1 MGLSILSLVLAGAAW
16 GQTGPRDGPGG
27 GPSGLYD
34 PQTVATVSGVV
45 VSLTPPQAEAGLPYL
60 AYLTLRTETGKIKV
74 FLGPSLYVD
83 KLPVQINVLD
93 KIQVTGS
100 KITWEGK
107 PVILAAEVKKGD
119 QVLKLRE
126 TNGTPVG
133 AAAAGTKGLSP
144 CRPAFAGGRHRP
156 YGFAVLHGCPAS
168 PIVPSIPQRWTDG

>member
-1 MGLSILSLVLAGAAW
+1 MTRQFRLLVGLSILTLVAAGVAW
-16 GQTGPRDGPGG
+16 GQTGHRDEPGG

-34 PQTVATVSGVV
+34 PQTVTTISGVV

-83 KLPVQINVLD
+83 KLPIKINVLD

-107 PVILAAEVKKGD
+107 PVILAAEVKKGE
-119 QVLKLRE
+119 QILKLRE
-126 TNGTPVG
+126 TSGAPVW
-133 AAAAGTKGLSP
+133 S
-144 CRPAFAGGRHRP
+144 GRGRN
-156 YGFAVLHGCPAS
+156 
-168 PIVPSIPQRWTDG
+168 

>member
-1 MGLSILSLVLAGAAW
+1 MTSLYRLLVGLSIISLVVVGAAW

-34 PQTVATVSGVV
+34 LQTVVTVSGVV

-83 KLPVQINVLD
+83 KLPVKISVLD

-100 KITWEGK
+100 RVMWEAK
-107 PVILAAEVKKGD
+107 PVILAAEIKKGG

-126 TNGTPVG
+126 PNGTPVW
-133 AAAAGTKGLSP
+133 S
-144 CRPAFAGGRHRP
+144 GRGRN
-156 YGFAVLHGCPAS
+156 
-168 PIVPSIPQRWTDG
+168 

>member
-1 MGLSILSLVLAGAAW
+1 MTSLYRLLVGLSILSLVVVGAAW

-34 PQTVATVSGVV
+34 PKTVTTISGVV

-83 KLPVQINVLD
+83 KLPVKIKVLD
-93 KIQVTGS
+93 KIQVIGS

-126 TNGTPVG
+126 TNGTPVWIG
-133 AAAAGTKGLSP
+133 Y
-144 CRPAFAGGRHRP
+144 GRN
-156 YGFAVLHGCPAS
+156 
-168 PIVPSIPQRWTDG
+168 

>member
-1 MGLSILSLVLAGAAW
+1 MTSLYRLLVGLSILTLVMAGTVW
-16 GQTGPRDGPGG
+16 GQTDAREGPGG

-34 PQTVATVSGVV
+34 PQTVTTISGVV

-60 AYLTLRTETGKIKV
+60 AYLTLRTEEGKIKI

-83 KLPVQINVLD
+83 KFPVKINVLD

-107 PVILAAEVKKGD
+107 PVILAAEVRKGD

-126 TNGTPVG
+126 TNGTPVW
-133 AAAAGTKGLSP
+133 
-144 CRPAFAGGRHRP
+144 GG
-156 YGFAVLHGCPAS
+156 HG
-168 PIVPSIPQRWTDG
+168 RN

>member
-1 MGLSILSLVLAGAAW
+1 MRSRAYDQDTSVSWWASVILSLVLAGCLGTVRPR
-16 GQTGPRDGPGG
+16 GQT

-34 PQTVATVSGVV
+34 PETVVTVSGVV
-45 VSLTPPQAEAGLPYL
+45 VSITPPQAEAGLPYL
-60 AYLTLRTETGKIKV
+60 VYLTLRTEKGKIKV

-83 KLPVQINVLD
+83 KLPVQIKVLD

-126 TNGTPVG
+126 PNGD
-133 AAAAGTKGLSP
+133 AGLE
-144 CRPAFAGGRHRP
+144 RPASRK
-156 YGFAVLHGCPAS
+156 
-168 PIVPSIPQRWTDG
+168 

>member
-1 MGLSILSLVLAGAAW
+1 MTSLYRLLVSFGILTLVAAGAAW
-16 GQTGPRDGPGG
+16 GQTGARDAPGG
-27 GPSGLYD
+27 GPSSLYD
-34 PQTVATVSGVV
+34 PQTVTTVSGVV

-83 KLPVQINVLD
+83 KLPVKIKVLD

-126 TNGTPVG
+126 TNGAPG
-133 AAAAGTKGLSP
+133 W
-144 CRPAFAGGRHRP
+144 GGRGRN
-156 YGFAVLHGCPAS
+156 
-168 PIVPSIPQRWTDG
+168 

>member
-1 MGLSILSLVLAGAAW
+1 MTRLYRLLVVLGILSLVVGGVAW
-16 GQTGPRDGPGG
+16 GQTGPRDAPGG
-27 GPSGLYD
+27 GPSGMYD
-34 PQTVATVSGVV
+34 SQTVTTITGVV

-83 KLPVQINVLD
+83 KLPVKIKVLD
-93 KIQVTGS
+93 KIQVIGS

-126 TNGTPVG
+126 TDGTPVW
-133 AAAAGTKGLSP
+133 S
-144 CRPAFAGGRHRP
+144 GR
-156 YGFAVLHGCPAS
+156 G
-168 PIVPSIPQRWTDG
+168 QK